1 MVGNCIHTTD
11 VSIMSNLIFTRCIKI
26 KLLVVSTAFLLAV
39 QTSANAEQAVP
50 SLTPRQAQHLSRD
63 LVPYNSQD
71 FFRQGKDSI
80 EREIQILNQ
89 RQQRPIKP
97 ILKIDSVPQ
106 SKKPHTQQKP
116 QPLI

>member
-1 MVGNCIHTTD
+1 M
-11 VSIMSNLIFTRCIKI
+11 
-26 KLLVVSTAFLLAV
+26 VSTAFLLAV

-50 SLTPRQAQHLSRD
+50 NLTPGQAQHFSRD

-80 EREIQILNQ
+80 EKEIQILNQ

-106 SKKPHTQQKP
+106 SKRPHTQQKP
-116 QPLI
+116 QRLI

>member
-1 MVGNCIHTTD
+1 ML
-11 VSIMSNLIFTRCIKI
+11 NLIFTGCIKI
-26 KLLVVSTAFLLAV
+26 KPLVLSTAFLLAV
-39 QTSANAEQAVP
+39 QTSANAERAVP
-50 SLTPRQAQHLSRD
+50 SLTPRQAQHFSRD
-63 LVPYNSQD
+63 LVPYNSQE

-116 QPLI
+116 QPFI